1 MGLLCYYGGTIIDV
15 DNDITYHKE
24 SNKFFCL
31 TLDSLFVEL
40 KKLVCGGIW
49 QNFFEID
56 VDIT

>member
-15 DNDITYHKE
+15 DNNITYHRE
-24 SNKFFCL
+24 SNKFFSL

-49 QNFFEID
+49 
-56 VDIT
+56 